1 MINLKSL
8 EIFYWAAH
16 LSSFS
21 RAAEKLNTTQP
32 AVSQRISALEEELG
46 RKLINR
52 TTKPVSLTPDGHA
65 AFQHAELILR
75 QISRLEQEFN
85 APSRERR
92 TIRLGVSETIVHTWL
107 NRFLEATH
115 QAFPN
120 VDFDISVDITAAMLK
135 SLSDGEIDLT
145 FMLGPAMIEGLQ
157 SRHLLDYPM
166 RFYAAPDMV
175 AGNHLDLQH
184 MRQLPILTYP
194 RHAYPYSHLREL
206 LLSRAVERPRI
217 FTNSS
222 LATIKRMAIDRIGVA
237 LVAERAFSPS
247 LEQNRLVA
255 LTSDIELPPL
265 RFFAYFIMGLGSEV
279 FEKLTGIAVKV
290 AQESTSGHSIFE

>member
-1 MINLKSL
+1 MVSLKSL
-8 EIFYWAAH
+8 EIFYWAAQ

-32 AVSQRISALEEELG
+32 TVSQRISALEAEFG
-46 RKLINR
+46 RQLISR
-52 TTKPVSLTPDGHA
+52 TTKPISLTADGRA

-85 APSRERR
+85 APTRVRS

-107 NRFLEATH
+107 NRFLEASH

-135 SLSDGEIDLT
+135 SLSDGEIDLA

-157 SRHLLDYPM
+157 SRHLLDYPL
-166 RFYAAPDMV
+166 RFYAAPGIV

-184 MRQLPILTYP
+184 MRRLPILTYP

-206 LLSRAVERPRI
+206 LLGRSVERPRI

-222 LATIKRMAIDRIGVA
+222 LSTIERMAIDRIGVA
-237 LVAERAFSPS
+237 LVAEGAFSPS

-255 LTSDIELPPL
+255 LTSDIDLPPL
-265 RFFAYFIMGLGSEV
+265 CFFSYYMMGLGSEV
-279 FEKLTGIAVKV
+279 LEKLTGIAVKV
-290 AQESTSGHSIFE
+290 ALDCVPDHSIFE